1 MNQKCPRV
9 LFILKR
15 HECYGSGLDRSSGLQ
30 NSAEFVSEMLVA
42 AGLESKTVTVVDNN
56 DVDREVSR
64 YRPDVAM
71 IEALW
76 IVPEKFDVLKRLHP
90 NVKWVVRVHSKLPF
104 LAHEG
109 CALGWLRGY
118 GSRGVVIAPNSDVM
132 CRDLAGLNLQP
143 VYLPNC
149 YPDRFLSVKKAGSC
163 RGELHVGCFGAIRPM
178 KNHLLQAVA
187 AVEFA
192 DLNGSR
198 LWFHVN
204 VSRLENGGANVAKNL
219 RALFSVGRHQLV
231 EHDWE
236 EHEKFLGLLDE
247 MDAVMSVSFSE
258 TFSIVTA
265 DAVSR
270 QVPVVTSPEI
280 DWTDPRVQADPT
292 NVQDVIAKMTVA
304 LNKAER
310 IGKSNVKRLQAFS
323 ARARSA
329 WLAYLTGEKQTTWR
343 ERFFNASL

>member
-149 YPDRFLSVKKAGSC
+149 YPDRFLSV
-163 RGELHVGCFGAIRPM
+163 
-178 KNHLLQAVA
+178 
-187 AVEFA
+187 
-192 DLNGSR
+192 
-198 LWFHVN
+198 
-204 VSRLENGGANVAKNL
+204 
-219 RALFSVGRHQLV
+219 
-231 EHDWE
+231 
-236 EHEKFLGLLDE
+236 
-247 MDAVMSVSFSE
+247 
-258 TFSIVTA
+258 
-265 DAVSR
+265 
-270 QVPVVTSPEI
+270 
-280 DWTDPRVQADPT
+280 
-292 NVQDVIAKMTVA
+292 
-304 LNKAER
+304 
-310 IGKSNVKRLQAFS
+310 
-323 ARARSA
+323 
-329 WLAYLTGEKQTTWR
+329 
-343 ERFFNASL
+343 